1 MGIWVPNRGAGCLTW
16 FLNIVFLGVGG
27 VILFTALSMPHGAG
41 PGGIFGSRRTE
52 LIVTGA
58 FFMVSPFIGMFMIR
72 FVIDRFNRK
81 ARRLIVH
88 GIRGTAEVVSMRETG
103 TTVNNAPQVEFQM
116 KVSVPGREPYTAVMK
131 DYISLVD
138 LAALQPG
145 STVDVRVD
153 PDDPGSLI
161 IWSGDD

>member
-1 MGIWVPNRGAGCLTW
+1 MGLWIPNRGAGCLTW
-16 FLNIVFLGVGG
+16 FLNIVFLGIGG
-27 VILFTALSMPHGAG
+27 VILFTALSMPHEAG
-41 PGGIFGSRRTE
+41 SGGIFGSRRTE

-72 FVIDRFNRK
+72 YIIGRFNRK
-81 ARRLIVH
+81 ARRLIQY
-88 GIRGTAEVVSMRETG
+88 GILGTAEIISMKETG
-103 TTVNNAPQVEFQM
+103 TTMNNAPQVEFSL

-138 LAALQPG
+138 LAALQQG

-153 PDDPGSLI
+153 PDDPGSMM
-161 IWSGDD
+161 IWSGNG